1 MYLPIPRLY
10 TCAFIATVFVTIV
23 TSPTAQ
29 AASSDSAYVGDA
41 NVCLGCHNDAKV
53 TAILQRPHAQLGD
66 ARTPF
71 ANHGCETCHGP
82 AAAHVASIQSGGN
95 PVYPPIRF
103 EKDDP
108 TPVSEKNK
116 VCLGC
121 HQGGQRINW
130 AGSDHSANN
139 LACVSC
145 HTVHARR
152 DRVQSRATQPQVCY
166 GCHYEK
172 RAQSRKRS
180 HHPINEGKVVCSDC
194 HNPHGS
200 FGPHQLAKNT
210 VNETCYQCH
219 QEKRGPFLWE
229 HAPVTD
235 SCVNCHNPHGTSQP
249 RMLKVRT
256 PYLCNTCHSN
266 SFHPSDL
273 RSGSGIPPVGADD
286 RLLAGGCLNCHPMVH
301 GSNHPSG
308 PRLTR

>member
-10 TCAFIATVFVTIV
+10 TCAFIATVIV
-23 TSPTAQ
+23 SVFTSPAAQ
-29 AASSDSAYVGDA
+29 AATSDSGYVGDP
-41 NVCLGCHNDAKV
+41 NVCLGCHSDAKT

-66 ARTPF
+66 SRTPF
-71 ANHGCETCHGP
+71 ASHGCETCHGP
-82 AAAHVASIQSGGN
+82 AAAHVASIQSGGT

-103 EKDDP
+103 EKEASTTVAD
-108 TPVSEKNK
+108 KNK

-139 LACVSC
+139 VACVDCHKVHAPRDPAEDRMTQPKVCFSC
-145 HTVHARR
+145 HY
-152 DRVQSRATQPQVCY
+152 D
-166 GCHYEK
+166 K
-172 RAQSRKRS
+172 RAQSHKRS

-229 HAPVTD
+229 HAPVQD
-235 SCVNCHNPHGTSQP
+235 SCTNCHNPHGTSQP
-249 RMLKVRT
+249 RMLKIRT

-266 SFHPSDL
+266 SHHPSTL
-273 RSGSGIPPVGADD
+273 RSGTGIPPVGADD

-301 GSNHPSG
+301 GTNHPSG